1 MLYKQQLIEC
11 LGLIWVGIVRTK
23 KKNKEKQVYVRHYLF
38 VSITIYPKM
47 LVLYQIG
54 AFILPDKNF
63 KWVFS
68 INMQHSYKSVF
79 LSCVH

>member
-1 MLYKQQLIEC
+1 MFGIN
-11 LGLIWVGIVRTK
+11 LGGYCE
-23 KKNKEKQVYVRHYLF
+23 NKEKQVYVRHYLF

-47 LVLYQIG
+47 LVLYHIG

-68 INMQHSYKSVF
+68 INMQHSYKSVSK
-79 LSCVH
+79 LCTLNCHIQCMCTQSLQ